1 MKRIGGEAAAVD
13 GTDQNRVSKKK
24 FISAV
29 AKRSGYPVRVVTLV
43 YDAAIAE
50 LLDVVKRGDQLM
62 LTGFGR
68 FYGQKHKGH
77 RVQFADDG
85 QKRIDDYSVLKFSAT
100 RDVNRQ
106 LDDNG
111 ATATKP
117 VAVAAEE

>member
-1 MKRIGGEAAAVD
+1 MKRIGGEETAV
-13 GTDQNRVSKKK
+13 GGAEQKRVSKKK

-43 YDAAIAE
+43 YDAVLAE
-50 LLDVVKRGDQLM
+50 LMSVVSRGDQLM

-77 RVQFADDG
+77 RVQFADG
-85 QKRIDDYSVLKFSAT
+85 GRERIDDYSVLKFSAT

-106 LDDNG
+106 LD
-111 ATATKP
+111 
-117 VAVAAEE
+117 AVPEAPLGVSPAE